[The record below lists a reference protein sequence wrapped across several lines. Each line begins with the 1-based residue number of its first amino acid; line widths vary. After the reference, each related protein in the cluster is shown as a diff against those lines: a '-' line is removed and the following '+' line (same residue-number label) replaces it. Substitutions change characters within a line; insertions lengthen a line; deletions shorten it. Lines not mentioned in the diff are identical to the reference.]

1 MRTVSVL
8 THHDSHPLIILLGS
22 YSHALT
28 CKQGLLG
35 RSSKQKNPSGPIT
48 ATRQKGRSNEDEDV
62 DSLLAYFFPFY
73 FANSLYPL
81 QPATICA
88 RKTENCWARWSLF
101 ISPCPIYCPFWVG
114 AAQINPFITR
124 AAWNSCCCCWGW
136 WYRALAAS
144 WRK

>member
-8 THHDSHPLIILLGS
+8 THHDSHPLIILPGS

-62 DSLLAYFFPFY
+62 DSLLTFFF
-73 FANSLYPL
+73 L
-81 QPATICA
+81 
-88 RKTENCWARWSLF
+88 LF
-101 ISPCPIYCPFWVG
+101 IPLTAFPLPPSACNNLSQENRKLLSEVVSIYIPLSYLLPILSRRS
-114 AAQINPFITR
+114 AN
-124 AAWNSCCCCWGW
+124 
-136 WYRALAAS
+136 
-144 WRK
+144 